1 MDRLKAAL
9 FGVFAA
15 ALTLVALSPAY
26 LLAQAPGG
34 LPSIGPGSAFNSTI
48 ENYIYSGPQLATA
61 NLTGCITGGSPT
73 LVGNYYAMKVTAG
86 TSAATTCTV
95 TWPVTR
101 SVAPQCLIQSE
112 TALQGA
118 TPIVVTVQNT
128 TTLTWTYVS
137 TASAVFDIVCFG
149 PR

>member
-48 ENYIYSGPQLATA
+48 ENYMYNGPTITTA
-61 NLTGCITGGSPT
+61 
-73 LVGNYYAMKVTAG
+73 AVTAG
-86 TSAATTCTV
+86 CNGAGVAVSAGSSQQSFRMTGQTSVATTCTI
-95 TWPVTR
+95 TWPVTWSAQPR
-101 SVAPQCLIQSE
+101 CILMGE
-112 TALQGA
+112 T
-118 TPIVVTVQNT
+118 TPVLTVTTMST
-128 TTLTWTYVS
+128 TSLVWTFAS
-137 TASAVFDIVCFG
+137 TANAIFDVYCSN